1 MVATLITYLS
11 VVLTILSTV
20 LPSAS
25 VVFWTSVL
33 VSMNSTDMGLP
44 TFLLVT
50 RCMLRAPVESSS
62 TFTWGVPLCW
72 SKPICA
78 LVT

>member
-1 MVATLITYLS
+1 MVATLITYWS
-11 VVLTILSTV
+11 VVLSGTWRRSPSSPSTV
-20 LPSAS
+20 
-25 VVFWTSVL
+25 FITVL
-33 VSMNSTDMGLP
+33 VSMNSTAMGLP